1 MTRCEEVFRKSRRDV
16 VERRSNNTM
25 QRTVRCAPP
34 LMLSVSLWR
43 LNMDQER
50 DYEIE
55 KNDLLGW
62 IEQFLDPGVRDLLS
76 IT

>member
-1 MTRCEEVFRKSRRDV
+1 
-16 VERRSNNTM
+16 
-25 QRTVRCAPP
+25 
-34 LMLSVSLWR
+34 
-43 LNMDQER
+43 MDQEL

-76 IT
+76 IIQPASEQSPQVQLVISTGYPVSLGGVGTFVIGKSPLTNGRRGHG